1 MLLYSKAVGLV
12 LNREALYKKSFE
24 KTSGTLKA
32 PAQQNVYTRQG
43 HLRDSSNRPKTR
55 LPLQQ
60 DGATCHTA
68 RATIDL
74 LKDTF
79 GDHLISRFGPVNWPP
94 RSCDLTPL
102 DYFLWGYIKSLVYAD
117 KPQTLDHLEDNIRRV
132 IADIRSQMLEKVIEN
147 WTSRLDYIRASPGV
161 AYSVTRACSK
171 GELGECRCDELVRKR
186 DNGGRWKW
194 GGCSDDIKF
203 GARFSKDFVDSG
215 EDQRTPEGLMNIHNN
230 EAGRRGLRSKME
242 LVCKC
247 HGVSGSC
254 SMRVCWRRLKPFREI
269 GELLT
274 SKFDGATL
282 VKAVER
288 RHKVKLRPVRK
299 NVKRP
304 SKKDLVFLDDSPDYC
319 VRNETTGV
327 LGTRGRLCNST
338 SYGMDGCRLL
348 CCGRGYQTVIRE
360 VEEKCQCKFVW
371 CCRVH
376 CEMCSFK
383 KEEHYCN

>member
-1 MLLYSKAVGLV
+1 MTLAARGGYLLL
-12 LNREALYKKSFE
+12 LL
-24 KTSGTLKA
+24 
-32 PAQQNVYTRQG
+32 
-43 HLRDSSNRPKTR
+43 
-55 LPLQQ
+55 LPL
-60 DGATCHTA
+60 
-68 RATIDL
+68 
-74 LKDTF
+74 
-79 GDHLISRFGPVNWPP
+79 V
-94 RSCDLTPL
+94 
-102 DYFLWGYIKSLVYAD
+102 
-117 KPQTLDHLEDNIRRV
+117 
-132 IADIRSQMLEKVIEN
+132 
-147 WTSRLDYIRASPGV
+147 RASWWLLGMPAAYQTSLELKPTTYQTYCRKLQYLGERQKELCGTSPNILQTVGRGAKMGIDECQHQFRMSRWNCTTFSNSSTVFGGIMDVRSREKAYIYAISAAGV

-171 GELGECRCDELVRKR
+171 GELAECRCDEQVRKR

-215 EDQRTPEGLMNIHNN
+215 ENQQAPEGLMNVHNN

-269 GELLT
+269 GDLLT

-288 RHKVKLRPVRK
+288 RHKTKLRPVRK

-319 VRNETTGV
+319 VRNETIGV
-327 LGTRGRLCNST
+327 LGTKGRLCNDT

-371 CCRVH
+371 CCKVH